1 MGDLALILNLS
12 LLIDLKYS
20 ISIEYLE
27 YWLFRATTLYSKAV
41 LPLTKLMMKFLVESR
56 IPTFS
61 DNTIIILFYERTFV
75 TDYAFKVGVMRRRQK
90 FYWHS
95 QFLYI

>member
-1 MGDLALILNLS
+1 
-12 LLIDLKYS
+12 
-20 ISIEYLE
+20 
-27 YWLFRATTLYSKAV
+27 
-41 LPLTKLMMKFLVESR
+41 MMKFLVESR

-90 FYWHS
+90 FY
-95 QFLYI
+95 